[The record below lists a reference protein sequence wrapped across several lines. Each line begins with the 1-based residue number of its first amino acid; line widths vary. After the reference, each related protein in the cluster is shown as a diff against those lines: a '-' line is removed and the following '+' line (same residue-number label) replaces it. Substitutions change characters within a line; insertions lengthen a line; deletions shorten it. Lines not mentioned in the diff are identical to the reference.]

1 MRRIFITILTLTLIS
16 SCAKTEK
23 EKMEIAKE
31 KGMEAVKELHETMR
45 SHLKKAMKE
54 KGAEGAI
61 EFCSSKALEFTKQV
75 SDKVGLRIKRT
86 SLKYRN
92 EKDKPDELEK
102 QVLTELENEYISTG
116 KLPDYLIKKA
126 KIDGKDYFVF
136 FKTIKVKK
144 PCLKCHGDINKMDPK
159 IVETLRKLYP
169 DDKAINYKEG
179 DFRGVIRVD
188 IPADKVN

>member
-1 MRRIFITILTLTLIS
+1 MKKLLIAAISLTLIGA
-16 SCAKTEK
+16 CVKTEE
-23 EKMEIAKE
+23 EKLEIAKE
-31 KGMEAVKELHETMR
+31 KGMKAVKELHETMQ
-45 SHLKKAMKE
+45 SNLKKAMKE

-61 EFCSSKALEFTKQV
+61 EFCSTKALEFTKQV
-75 SDKVGLRIKRT
+75 SEKVGLRIKRT

-92 EKDKPDELEK
+92 EKNKPDAFEKEVLMKLEEDYR
-102 QVLTELENEYISTG
+102 TTG
-116 KLPDYLIKKA
+116 KLPNYLIKKT
-126 KIDGKDYFVF
+126 KIKGKDYYVF

-169 DDKAINYKEG
+169 NDRAINYREG

-188 IPADKVN
+188 IPAEEVN